1 MRIPLAI
8 GARRDT
14 VAADEPTACW
24 LFELMHSQAQR
35 HGCGVGVGVAVGGRG
50 VGVDVGVEVDVE
62 VGVEVAVAVAVGRG
76 GSSPSWVITSRA
88 AYSLPGY
95 HTGRSWPI
103 TRRWPEFAGP
113 TFSTMIASALYASQS
128 WILLWLIA
136 STRLRGIES

>member
-1 MRIPLAI
+1 
-8 GARRDT
+8 
-14 VAADEPTACW
+14 
-24 LFELMHSQAQR
+24 MHSQAQR

-50 VGVDVGVEVDVE
+50 VGVDVGVEVDVEVGVE

-95 HTGRSWPI
+95 HTGRSWPT

-128 WILLWLIA
+128 GLLTIC
-136 STRLRGIES
+136 